1 MPCNYLYPNMLSK
14 NQQKIIQKLQQK
26 KYRNELG
33 LFVVEG
39 KKGILEFVQ
48 AGFKVE
54 AIFATSL
61 FSEQLNKLPLTLISK
76 EELSKIS
83 TLKNP
88 DEGVAIF
95 HQPKRKGILQEGLIL
110 ALDNIQD
117 PGNLGTLI
125 RLCDWFGIET
135 LLCSEQTVDCYN
147 PKVVQASMGSLSR
160 VEVHYLP
167 LAGFLVT
174 CDLPV
179 YVATLEG
186 ENLYTTTFP
195 EDCVI
200 VLGNEANGVS
210 PEVTA
215 LANGAIT
222 IPRFG
227 RRQQAESLNVAM
239 AGAIIMSQVKGKASE
254 AHSWV
259 YE

>member
-1 MPCNYLYPNMLSK
+1 MLSK

-61 FSEQLNKLPLTLISK
+61 FSEQLNKFPLTLISK

-95 HQPKRKGILQEGLIL
+95 RQPKRKGILQEGLIL

-135 LLCSEQTVDCYN
+135 LLCSEQTVNCYN

-167 LAGFLVT
+167 LEGFLAT
-174 CDLPV
+174 CALPV

-227 RRQQAESLNVAM
+227 KLQQAESLNVAM
-239 AGAIIMSQVKGKASE
+239 AGAIIVSQVKGKK
-254 AHSWV
+254 
-259 YE
+259 

>member
-1 MPCNYLYPNMLSK
+1 MPCDYLYPNMLSK

-61 FSEQLNKLPLTLISK
+61 FSEQLNKFPLTLISK

-95 HQPKRKGILQEGLIL
+95 HQPKRKGILQEGIIL

-179 YVATLEG
+179 YVATLAG

-210 PEVTA
+210 PEVVA
-215 LANGAIT
+215 LADRAIT

-239 AGAIIMSQVKGKASE
+239 AGGIIMSQVKGKASE
-254 AHSWV
+254 GSQLGM
-259 YE
+259 

>member
-1 MPCNYLYPNMLSK
+1 MLSK

-61 FSEQLNKLPLTLISK
+61 FSEQLNKFPLTLISK

-110 ALDNIQD
+110 ALNNIQD

-254 AHSWV
+254 DSQLGM
-259 YE
+259 

>member
-1 MPCNYLYPNMLSK
+1 MLSK

-95 HQPKRKGILQEGLIL
+95 RQPKRKGVLQEGLIL

-186 ENLYTTTFP
+186 ENLYTATFP

-200 VLGNEANGVS
+200 ILGNEANGVS
-210 PEVTA
+210 PEVAA

-227 RRQQAESLNVAM
+227 KLQQAESLNVAM
-239 AGAIIMSQVKGKASE
+239 AGAIIVSQIKGKASE
-254 AHSWV
+254 GSQLGM
-259 YE
+259 

>member
-1 MPCNYLYPNMLSK
+1 MPCDYLYPNMLSK

-239 AGAIIMSQVKGKASE
+239 AGAIIMSQVKGKASQG
-254 AHSWV
+254 SQLGM
-259 YE
+259 

>member
-1 MPCNYLYPNMLSK
+1 MPCVYLYPNMLSK

-95 HQPKRKGILQEGLIL
+95 HQPKRKGILQEGIIL

-167 LAGFLVT
+167 LEGFLAT
-174 CDLPV
+174 CALPV

-254 AHSWV
+254 GSQLGM
-259 YE
+259 

>member
-1 MPCNYLYPNMLSK
+1 MLSK
-14 NQQKIIQKLQQK
+14 NQLKLVQKLSQK
-26 KYRNELG
+26 KHRSETG

-39 KKGILEFVQ
+39 KKSIVEFVEAGYQ
-48 AGFKVE
+48 AE
-54 AIFATSL
+54 AIYATDSFSPSL
-61 FSEQLNKLPLTLISK
+61 AQQPLTHVSK
-76 EELSKIS
+76 EELSKLS
-83 TLKNP
+83 TLKHP

-95 HQPKRKGILQEGLIL
+95 RQPKKKGILQEGLIL

-167 LAGFLVT
+167 LEGFLAT
-174 CDLPV
+174 CVLPI
-179 YVATLEG
+179 YVATLQG
-186 ENLYTTTFP
+186 TNLYTTTFP

-210 PEVTA
+210 PEVAA
-215 LANGAIT
+215 LANNAIT

-227 RRQQAESLNVAM
+227 KLQPESLNVAM
-239 AGAIIMSQVKGKASE
+239 AGGIIISQVIGKR
-254 AHSWV
+254 
-259 YE
+259 

>member
-1 MPCNYLYPNMLSK
+1 MPCDYLYPNMLSK

-95 HQPKRKGILQEGLIL
+95 RQPKRKGILQEGLIL

-186 ENLYTTTFP
+186 ENLYTATFP

-210 PEVTA
+210 PEVAA

-227 RRQQAESLNVAM
+227 KLQQAESLNVAM
-239 AGAIIMSQVKGKASE
+239 AGAIIVSRVIGKASE
-254 AHSWV
+254 GSQLGM
-259 YE
+259 

>member
-1 MPCNYLYPNMLSK
+1 MPCVYLYPNMLSK

-95 HQPKRKGILQEGLIL
+95 RQPKRKGILQEGLIL

-254 AHSWV
+254 DSQLGM
-259 YE
+259 

>member
-1 MPCNYLYPNMLSK
+1 MLSK

-88 DEGVAIF
+88 DEGIAIF
-95 HQPKRKGILQEGLIL
+95 HQPKRKGILQEGVIL

-167 LAGFLVT
+167 LEGFLAT
-174 CDLPV
+174 CALPV

-254 AHSWV
+254 GSQLGM
-259 YE
+259 

>member
-1 MPCNYLYPNMLSK
+1 MPCDYLYPNMLSK

-48 AGFKVE
+48 VGFKVE

-95 HQPKRKGILQEGLIL
+95 HQPKRKGILQEGIIL

-167 LAGFLVT
+167 LEGFLAT
-174 CDLPV
+174 CALPV

-186 ENLYTTTFP
+186 ENLYTATFP

-210 PEVTA
+210 PEVVA
-215 LANGAIT
+215 LADGAIT

-239 AGAIIMSQVKGKASE
+239 AGAIIVSQVKGKASE
-254 AHSWV
+254 GSQLGM
-259 YE
+259 

>member
-1 MPCNYLYPNMLSK
+1 MPCDYLYPNMLSK

-61 FSEQLNKLPLTLISK
+61 FSEQLNKFPLTLISK

-95 HQPKRKGILQEGLIL
+95 RQPKRKGILQEGLIL

-210 PEVTA
+210 PEVTT

-239 AGAIIMSQVKGKASE
+239 AGGIIVSQIKGKASE
-254 AHSWV
+254 GSQLGM
-259 YE
+259 

>member
-1 MPCNYLYPNMLSK
+1 MLSK

-95 HQPKRKGILQEGLIL
+95 HQPKRKGILQEGIIL

-167 LAGFLVT
+167 LEGFLVT
-174 CDLPV
+174 CALPV

-254 AHSWV
+254 DSQLGM
-259 YE
+259 

>member
-1 MPCNYLYPNMLSK
+1 MLSK

-33 LFVVEG
+33 FFVVEG

-95 HQPKRKGILQEGLIL
+95 HQPKHKGILQEGLIL

>member
-1 MPCNYLYPNMLSK
+1 MPCNYLSYMLSK
-14 NQQKIIQKLQQK
+14 NQLKLVQKLSQK
-26 KYRNELG
+26 KHRSETG

-39 KKGILEFVQ
+39 KKSIVEFVE
-48 AGFKVE
+48 AGYKAEVIYATDTFS
-54 AIFATSL
+54 TSL
-61 FSEQLNKLPLTLISK
+61 GQQPLTLVSK
-76 EELSKIS
+76 EELSKLS
-83 TLKNP
+83 TLKHP

-95 HQPKRKGILQEGLIL
+95 RQPKRKGILQEGLIL

-167 LAGFLVT
+167 LAGFLAT

-186 ENLYTTTFP
+186 TNLYTTTFP

-210 PEVTA
+210 PEVAA

-227 RRQQAESLNVAM
+227 KLQQAESLNVAM
-239 AGAIIMSQVKGKASE
+239 AGAIIVSQVKGKK
-254 AHSWV
+254 
-259 YE
+259 